1 MSKKQ
6 YWTLNESMF
15 TFWDKCKIFHWLCT
29 EKIWTQ
35 GDWVRKLEEKWEQ
48 YTYCPHVIAVAS
60 GSAANELIALRRKW
74 ELEQEGNW
82 PKNNKVAFAANSWIS
97 NCSVWINLGF
107 EPVFI
112 DPTGSNLCVTLKDI
126 EKTLDKNPDVKT
138 IFYTSLLGHTE
149 SIQEMMIHCEY
160 RGVKL
165 LMDNCESS
173 FTGDSV
179 VEDYYNMYN
188 KNVNNFV
195 TSSTSC
201 YFSHLTSPNQ
211 ELGLIF
217 CQTGEESDWYRMA
230 RNHGM
235 TRGMPDK
242 YKNSKVH
249 EDFDFYLMG
258 SNYRTSNLICYMA
271 LLDFDRALK
280 FSTQRQIL
288 SELFYEYLDGDKFEH
303 PYFCK
308 KDFQNIVPL
317 AIPIIVKESAN
328 RPDLM
333 NKVKGYLK
341 AKGVATRPLIAG
353 WLGYH
358 TCFKKYN
365 LNPNDFPRLVWLNDN
380 AIYLGLHYKVTEK
393 MVIKIAK
400 EISKL

>member
-6 YWTLNESMF
+6 YWSLNESMF
-15 TFWDKCKIFHWLCT
+15 TFLDKCKIFRWLCT

-35 GDWVRKLEEKWEQ
+35 GEWVRKLEQKWED
-48 YTYCPHVIAVAS
+48 YTKCPYVVAVSS

-74 ELEQEGNW
+74 ELEQENNW
-82 PKNNKVAFAANSWIS
+82 PKNNKIAFVSNSWIS
-97 NCSVWINLGF
+97 NCSVWINFGF
-107 EPVFI
+107 EPIFI
-112 DPTGSNLCVTLKDI
+112 DPTGRNLCATLEDI
-126 EKTLDKNPDVKT
+126 EKTLDKYPDIKT

-149 SIQEMMIHCEY
+149 SIQEMMIYCEW
-160 RGVKL
+160 RGVKF

-173 FTGDSV
+173 FSTDV
-179 VEDYYNMYN
+179 IVEDSNIHN

-201 YFSHLTSPNQ
+201 YMSHFTSPNQ

-217 CQTGEESDWYRMA
+217 CQTEEESDWYRMA

-235 TRGMPDK
+235 TRGMPNK
-242 YKNSKVH
+242 YKNPKVH

-280 FSTQRQIL
+280 FSKRRRVL
-288 SELFYEYLDGDKFEH
+288 SELFYESLNEDKFEH
-303 PYFCK
+303 IYFYK

-317 AIPIIVKESAN
+317 ALPIVVKESAN

-333 NKVKGYLK
+333 NRVKDYLK
-341 AKGVATRPLIAG
+341 INDIATRPLIAG
-353 WLGYH
+353 WLGFH
-358 TCFKKYN
+358 VCFKKYN
-365 LNPNDFPRLVWLNDN
+365 LNPDDFPRSVWLNDN
-380 AIYLGLHYKVTEK
+380 AIYLGLHYKVTKE
-393 MVIKIAK
+393 MVVKIAK